1 MLPKLKVM
9 RQYFTSLKMLC
20 LLLLPVH
27 FVWAQPLL
35 NPHTQP
41 QFVNPLPIPA
51 VIDARGGGQFTLNIT
66 QFNQHLGLINP
77 VSGQPMATKV
87 WGYEGAYP
95 GPTVLAQKDVPVRI
109 TWNNKLLDEGKPLPH
124 LLPIDPTVDWALKDK
139 ANWQQLGVPVV
150 THLHG
155 GHTESASDGL
165 PEAWF
170 TPDFVLK
177 GPRFVKKELYYHND
191 QEAATLW
198 YHDHAM
204 GITRLNVYAGLAG
217 YYLLTDAHE
226 KSLQDAYKLP
236 SGAYDIGLAIQDRMF
251 TDDGQ
256 LYYPSL
262 PASMGVPEPSVAPE
276 FFGDFILVN
285 GATWPVLEVEPRPYR
300 FRILNGSDSRFYNL
314 FLTSGST
321 FTQIG
326 SDGGLL
332 PVPVDFLQLL
342 IGTGERKDVVIDFST
357 FAGQTIVLRNNAKTP
372 YPKGTA
378 ADPLTTGR
386 IMAFKVTKTFNSNI
400 PKAELPA
407 TLRPALVPL
416 QSTLQPRKLILFE
429 STDEFGRLKPMLG
442 TVEDGVMNFH
452 DPVTENPML
461 NSTEIWDIYNE
472 TMDAHTI
479 HLHLVQMQLISRQKF
494 KASVDMET
502 GKPSNIRLIGLP
514 KGPGA
519 EEKGWKDTYVVLPG
533 EVTRVIATFDRP
545 GHYAWHCHILSH
557 EDHEMMRPLVV
568 ENGEADMHKAAVV
581 KATAALE
588 EELQLRTAPNP
599 FNRTLNIQLNLPKD
613 AQLAIN
619 IYDAKGAMLKQLAS
633 GKYSAGAQQFQLDGS
648 SWAGGTYYLEVIVAN
663 RQLLRKLVLLK

>member
-1 MLPKLKVM
+1 M
-9 RQYFTSLKMLC
+9 RQYFTPLKMLC

-35 NPHTQP
+35 NPLTQP
-41 QFVNPLPIPA
+41 QFVNPLPIPS
-51 VIDARGGGQFTLNIT
+51 VIDARAGGSFTLNIT
-66 QFNQHLGLINP
+66 QFSQHLGLINP
-77 VSGQPMATKV
+77 ETRQPMATKV
-87 WGYEGAYP
+87 WGYEGTYP
-95 GPTVLAQKDVPVRI
+95 GPTILAQKDVPVRI
-109 TWNNKLLDEGKPLPH
+109 TWNNKLIDEGQPLPH
-124 LLPIDPTVDWALKDK
+124 LLPIDPTVDWALKGVE
-139 ANWQQLGVPVV
+139 NWQKLGVPVV

-165 PEAWF
+165 PDAWF

-177 GPRFVKKELYYHND
+177 GKGFVKEELLYDND

-226 KSLQDAYKLP
+226 KSLQDGYKIP

-251 TDDGQ
+251 TKEGQ

-314 FLTSGST
+314 FLTASSK

-332 PVPVDFLQLL
+332 PVPVDFVQLL
-342 IGTGERKDVVIDFST
+342 IGTGERKDVVIDFSN
-357 FAGQTIVLRNNAKTP
+357 FDGQTIILKNNAKTP
-372 YPKGTA
+372 YPKGAA
-378 ADPLTTGR
+378 ADPLTTGN
-386 IMAFKVTKTFNSNI
+386 IMAFKVTKALNSSV
-400 PKAELPA
+400 PKAKLPA

-429 STDEFGRLKPMLG
+429 STDDYGRLKPMLG

-494 KASVDMET
+494 SASVDMVT
-502 GKPSNIRLIGLP
+502 GKPSNIRLVGLP
-514 KGPGA
+514 RVPGP
-519 EEKGWKDTYVVLPG
+519 EEKGWKDTYVMLPG

-557 EDHEMMRPLVV
+557 EDHEMMRPLLVG
-568 ENGEADMHKAAVV
+568 NGETDMHKAAVE
-581 KATAALE
+581 KAAAALE
-588 EELQLRTAPNP
+588 EELQLRTTPNP
-599 FNRTLNIQLNLPKD
+599 FNRTLNIQLNLPQD
-613 AQLAIN
+613 ANLAIN
-619 IYDAKGAMLKQLAS
+619 IYDAKGAMLKQVAN
-633 GKYSAGAQQFQLDGS
+633 GKYSAGLQQFQLDGS

-663 RQLLRKLVLLK
+663 QQLLRKLVLLK